1 MEYGKISNTNYSIIG
16 PLFSVP
22 FWLIGEYIK
31 TPEWWLARYNFFL
44 FMGFLLG
51 VWFICKNSID
61 RKTLLY
67 ALLVFVSLSLFVP
80 YQKNYMG
87 ETFTAVF
94 CGLGILLRSQ
104 KKQIGWLPLIIG
116 TANTPATLV
125 GFSLITFYIIWREKR
140 WRYFI
145 YPLLSFI
152 LIIMESFIRRGGFFV
167 TGYEGNSGFQ
177 TILPF
182 SGQAGFSY
190 PLLLGI
196 LSILFSFGVGLF
208 FFIPG
213 LWLLYDYKKLKE
225 NKPLF
230 EIIIL
235 SLLFLTGEVIVCSKW
250 WAWYGGFYWGP
261 RFFLIATIPS
271 SFLIAYSI
279 RNAKF
284 ETFWKNALSF
294 LIIALSAWIVI
305 NGTIFDQRNLSICYE
320 NNYQLEFLCWY
331 VPEYSVLIRPLIV
344 WSPLMF
350 KDVVFMSYIFFTF
363 FILITPIT
371 KAMLPKMF
379 STIKLYFPEIKKI
392 RW

>member
-1 MEYGKISNTNYSIIG
+1 M
-16 PLFSVP
+16 
-22 FWLIGEYIK
+22 
-31 TPEWWLARYNFFL
+31 
-44 FMGFLLG
+44 
-51 VWFICKNSID
+51 
-61 RKTLLY
+61 
-67 ALLVFVSLSLFVP
+67 
-80 YQKNYMG
+80 
-87 ETFTAVF
+87 
-94 CGLGILLRSQ
+94 
-104 KKQIGWLPLIIG
+104 PLIIG